1 MVNCLANLEQYREL
15 EDFALAEGAY
25 RAKLI
30 SADGVVIDDR
40 VRLKCQVPVCK
51 DFNRHLMCPPHTI
64 SVEHFKSLCTQYSTA
79 LLIQVKSQGCEEK
92 NLIEAERKLHAIV
105 NKTEGRALAKGSYLA
120 TGFIASSCKLCPECV
135 GYHSKHP
142 CRRPY
147 EARPSIEA
155 MGVDIFRTAQ
165 NAELG
170 FDLGMSAE
178 VVYSGLLLLD

>member
-1 MVNCLANLEQYREL
+1 MANPEQYHEL
-15 EDFALAEGAY
+15 ADFAVAEGAF

-30 SADGVVIDDR
+30 KANDVVIDDR
-40 VRLKCQVPVCK
+40 VRLKCQVPVCR

-64 SVEHFKSLCTQYSTA
+64 PVEHFKSLCAQYSAA
-79 LLIQVKSQGCEEK
+79 LLIQVKSIGCDEK
-92 NLIEAERKLHAIV
+92 SLVEAERKLHAIV
-105 NKTEGRALAKGSYLA
+105 NKTEGRALTNGSYLA

-135 GYHSKHP
+135 GYHSNHP

-155 MGVDIFRTAQ
+155 MGVDIFKTAQ

-170 FDLGMSAE
+170 FELGLSSE

>member
-1 MVNCLANLEQYREL
+1 LENQEIYREL
-15 EDFALAEGAY
+15 EDFALAEGAC

-30 SADGVVIDDR
+30 SAAEVVIDDR
-40 VRLKCQVPVCK
+40 VRLKCQVPICK
-51 DFNRHLMCPPHTI
+51 DFNKHLMCPPHTVP
-64 SVEHFKSLCTQYSTA
+64 VEHFRSLCAQYSKA
-79 LLIQVKSQGCEEK
+79 LLIQVKSEGCEEK
-92 NLIEAERKLHAIV
+92 NLVEAERKLHFII
-105 NKTEGRALAKGSYLA
+105 NKTEGRALTKGLYLA

-155 MGVDIFRTAQ
+155 MGVDIFKTSQ
-165 NAELG
+165 NAGLG
-170 FDLGMSAE
+170 FDLGLSAE